1 MDNDHKFGINLIRL
15 RLKAWRV
22 YWSLYVLYI
31 VLGIVITPPSTHL
44 SKKMVRAKV
53 LNMETSS
60 SKNEIKTCNISRRP
74 NYQVVRMGTLYI
86 F

>member
-1 MDNDHKFGINLIRL
+1 M
-15 RLKAWRV
+15 
-22 YWSLYVLYI
+22 SI
-31 VLGIVITPPSTHL
+31 VVGIVITPPSTHL

-53 LNMETSS
+53 LNMEILS
-60 SKNEIKTCNISRRP
+60 SKNKNKNCNISRSA